1 MILTNP
7 IVARVFLAALCLAS
21 LLIFGGLG
29 AGPAY
34 ASDSAAAEPAAESP
48 VAEAPAAETAPAP
61 MDEAALA
68 ASLGM
73 SVLELQTLN
82 LINLDRLARGIH
94 PLTWDTRL
102 AEVARAHARD
112 MMESKRISH
121 NGSDG
126 STPLERMRRGGVR
139 VTWGGE
145 NIWTYWGKVPHE
157 GPPTMHKAMM
167 DEPHE
172 PGLWNHIANILLPTY
187 RRVGIGIVV
196 APNGVQY
203 LAENF
208 AD

>member
-1 MILTNP
+1 MLLSHP
-7 IVARVFLAALCLAS
+7 FAARVFLFILCLAS
-21 LLIFGGLG
+21 VLVFGG
-29 AGPAY
+29 AGVAPAY
-34 ASDSAAAEPAAESP
+34 AADPVAAEPVVQAP
-48 VAEAPAAETAPAP
+48 VAEVAPTDAAPL
-61 MDEAALA
+61 DEASLA

-82 LINLDRLARGIH
+82 LINLDRLSRGIH
-94 PLTWDTRL
+94 PLTWDPQL
-102 AEVARAHARD
+102 SEVARAHARD
-112 MMESKRISH
+112 MMETKKISH
-121 NGSDG
+121 TGSDG
-126 STPLERMRRGGVR
+126 SAPLERMRRAGVR
-139 VTWGGE
+139 VNWGGE

-157 GPPTMHKAMM
+157 GPPTMHGAMM

>member
-1 MILTNP
+1 MLLTTPFAARIL
-7 IVARVFLAALCLAS
+7 LAVLCLAS
-21 LLIFGGLG
+21 ALLFGGLDIS
-29 AGPAY
+29 PAY
-34 ASDSAAAEPAAESP
+34 ASDRASMESAAEPAAG
-48 VAEAPAAETAPAP
+48 TL
-61 MDEAALA
+61 DEASLA

-94 PLTWDTRL
+94 PLTWDPQL
-102 AEVARAHARD
+102 AEVARGHARD
-112 MMESKRISH
+112 MMESKKISH
-121 NGSDG
+121 TGTDG
-126 STPLERMRRGGVR
+126 STPLERMRRSGVR
-139 VTWGGE
+139 VSWGGE
-145 NIWTYWGKVPHE
+145 NIWTYWGKIPHE
-157 GPPTMHKAMM
+157 GPPTMHGAMM

-187 RRVGIGIVV
+187 RRVGVGIVV

>member
-1 MILTNP
+1 MMLLNTPYAGRILL
-7 IVARVFLAALCLAS
+7 VVLCLLS
-21 LLIFGGLG
+21 MLIFGGLG
-29 AGPAY
+29 TTPAY
-34 ASDSAAAEPAAESP
+34 ASEPVSAEPIALE
-48 VAEAPAAETAPAP
+48 PAP
-61 MDEAALA
+61 LDEVSLA

-82 LINLDRLARGIH
+82 LINLDRLSRGIH
-94 PLTWDTRL
+94 PLTWDPHL
-102 AEVARAHARD
+102 AEVARGHARD
-112 MMESKRISH
+112 MMETKKISH
-121 NGSDG
+121 TGSDG
-126 STPLERMRRGGVR
+126 SAPLERMRRSGVR

-157 GPPTMHKAMM
+157 GPPTMHGAMM

-187 RRVGIGIVV
+187 RRVGVGIVV

>member
-7 IVARVFLAALCLAS
+7 FTARIVLAVLCLAS
-21 LLIFGGLG
+21 MLVFGGLG
-29 AGPAY
+29 TTPAY
-34 ASDSAAAEPAAESP
+34 AADPIPALPIALEPEAD
-48 VAEAPAAETAPAP
+48 APAAETAPAP
-61 MDEAALA
+61 LDEASLA

-82 LINLDRLARGIH
+82 LINLDRLSRGIH
-94 PLTWDTRL
+94 PLTWDPQL
-102 AEVARAHARD
+102 ADVARGHALD
-112 MMESKRISH
+112 MMENKKVSH

-126 STPLERMRRGGVR
+126 STPLERMRRGGAR

-157 GPPTMHKAMM
+157 GPPTMHGAMM

-187 RRVGIGIVV
+187 HRVGIGIVV

-203 LAENF
+203 LTENF

>member
-1 MILTNP
+1 MTVTTPYL
-7 IVARVFLAALCLAS
+7 ARIFLAILCLAS
-21 LLIFGGLG
+21 MLVFGGWGL
-29 AGPAY
+29 APAY
-34 ASDSAAAEPAAESP
+34 ASES
-48 VAEAPAAETAPAP
+48 ESAETAP
-61 MDEAALA
+61 MDDASLA
-68 ASLGM
+68 ASLGI

-94 PLTWDTRL
+94 PLTWDPQL

-112 MMESKRISH
+112 MMEHKKVSH

-126 STPLERMRRGGVR
+126 STPLERMRRAGVR

-157 GPPTMHKAMM
+157 GPPTMHAAMM